1 MMLTK
6 TKITPVTIILLAL
19 FSMALMACGG
29 GGGDAAAPQP
39 NLEVVPADFDFG
51 SVTDGNADKVS
62 PLEVTIRNAGN
73 AALSVSAIELSD
85 ATNFSLDLNGGAQPC
100 ASSAPTIAAG
110 TSCTVMVEF
119 TPPPP
124 PAYAT
129 YPADLTIRSN
139 DPATPIF
146 DLALLGTLE
155 DINAISVKINQIDAC
170 PRPGTVTI
178 YVSVNDQ
185 GGFTVDSLGPS
196 DFAITEA
203 GTPKTTTTAI
213 KIEDKDP
220 LSPVTISVA
229 LLMDYSGSIRMEPD
243 NITDMENAAIS
254 FVQQLGSEDEAEIIK
269 YATTIEVTQ
278 AFTSDEASLI
288 SAIRSTPN
296 IGSSTALYDAIVLAT
311 DNLSTRTKDRRAII
325 VITDGMDRDGSG
337 GQLSINGISD
347 VIDDANAQG
356 VPVFT
361 VGLGNDV
368 DATVLQD
375 IADDT
380 GGTFSDSTT
389 SDNLATIYQ
398 QLADLLFTDQYIL
411 TYPSTLD
418 DNVTGNLSVTATY
431 APGVTGSDTK
441 TISVCTP

>member
-6 TKITPVTIILLAL
+6 TKITPVTIVLFAL
-19 FSMALMACGG
+19 FSLALMACGG
-29 GGGDAAAPQP
+29 GGDDAAAPSPSPSLQV
-39 NLEVVPADFDFG
+39 LPANFDFG
-51 SVTDGNADKVS
+51 SVTDANTAS

-73 AALSVSAIELSD
+73 ANLNVSDIQLSD
-85 ATNFSLDLNGGAQPC
+85 ATNFSLDINGGTC

-110 TSCTVMVEF
+110 ASCTVIVDF

-124 PAYAT
+124 PAFAT
-129 YPADLTIRSN
+129 YSADLTIRSN
-139 DPATPIF
+139 DPTTPVF

-155 DINAISVKINQIDAC
+155 DINAISVKINQIEAC
-170 PRPGTVTI
+170 PRPGLATV

-185 GGFTVDSLGPS
+185 GGFPVTGLNPA
-196 DFAITEA
+196 DFLITEA
-203 GTPKTTTTAI
+203 RAGGATATPTTAVSV
-213 KIEDKDP
+213 DDT
-220 LSPVTISVA
+220 VTLSVA

-243 NITDMENAAIS
+243 NVTDMENAAIS
-254 FVQQLGSEDEAEIIK
+254 FVNQLGANDEAEIIK
-269 YATTIEVTQ
+269 YATTIQVTQ
-278 AFTSDEASLI
+278 AFTSNQASLV
-288 SAIRSTPN
+288 SAIQSTPN

-337 GQLSINGISD
+337 GQLSDNGISD
-347 VIDDANAQG
+347 VIADANSRG

-361 VGLGNDV
+361 VGLGGAVDV
-368 DATVLQD
+368 SVLQQ

-411 TYPSTLD
+411 TYTTALLANATD
-418 DNVTGNLSVTATY
+418 DLTVTATY

-441 TISVCTP
+441 TIIVCP